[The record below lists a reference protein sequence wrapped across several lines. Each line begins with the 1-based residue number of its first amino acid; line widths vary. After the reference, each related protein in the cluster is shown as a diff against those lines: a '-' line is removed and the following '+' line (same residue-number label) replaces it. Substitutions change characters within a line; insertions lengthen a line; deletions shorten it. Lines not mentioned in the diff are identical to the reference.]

1 MEVRMSMNV
10 GYFLVKSASKYPQK
24 TILKLEKEDITY
36 GAFNKRVNRLSHALI
51 SLGLQKGN
59 KIATLFFN
67 CQEMCESYFA
77 ITKLGG
83 VLVPLNARLN
93 HMELAG
99 LINHCDAKALIF
111 HTEFSPVV
119 SKMRADITNIKH
131 FIESRGKTD
140 DENLLYESLLEK
152 QPEHEPGIE
161 ITEEDDFAVV
171 YTAGTTGKPKGCLLS
186 HRNYIWGSLNGIM
199 DMDIRHED
207 KNLVVFPMFHTAGLS
222 SFIQRVS
229 MGNTLYLMKSV
240 DIKTIL
246 EIIDREKITS
256 LALVPTLFNAL
267 LRFPDLEKY
276 DRSSVKYFTSAA
288 SIFPIELKNQTN
300 KVFPN
305 AVAGEIYGMSEE
317 AGLGT
322 RLLPKD
328 VFRKIACVGQA
339 FTEHEVRVVNENVE
353 DVKTGEVGEIVF
365 RGPVVM
371 KGYYKDPE
379 ATNQVIKD
387 GWLYSGD
394 LAKVDEEGYIY
405 IVDRKKDLII
415 SGGINIYPR
424 EIEDVLYTHPKIA
437 EAAVIGVKDSKWG
450 ETVKAIVVPEPGE
463 KLTSEEVIDFCA
475 TNLASYK
482 KPTYVDIVDVLPK
495 TASGKIQKV
504 LLREKYGKAM
514 RY

>member
-1 MEVRMSMNV
+1 MNV

-24 TILKLEKEDITY
+24 TILKSEDGDISY
-36 GAFNKRVNRLSHALI
+36 EAFNERVNQLSHALI
-51 SLGLQKGN
+51 SLGLKKGD

-77 ITKLGG
+77 ITKAGG
-83 VLVPLNARLN
+83 VLVPMNARLKDR
-93 HMELAG
+93 ELAG

-111 HTEFSPVV
+111 HTELSLLV
-119 SKMRADITNIKH
+119 SKMKTELTNIKY
-131 FIESRGKTD
+131 FIEAQGKTD
-140 DENLLYESLLEK
+140 DENLVYESLFEN
-152 QPEHEPGIE
+152 QPKTESEVE
-161 ITEEDDFAVV
+161 IVEDDDFAIM
-171 YTAGTTGKPKGCLLS
+171 YTAGTTGRPKGCLLS
-186 HRNYIWGSLNGIM
+186 HGNYIWGSLNGIM
-199 DMDIRHED
+199 DMDIRHEH
-207 KNLVVFPMFHTAGLS
+207 KNLVVFPMFHTAGLAS
-222 SFIQRVS
+222 LLQRVA
-229 MGNTLYLMKSV
+229 MGNTLYLMKTV
-240 DIKTIL
+240 DIKQIL

-267 LRFPDLEKY
+267 LQFPDLEKY
-276 DRSSVKYFTSAA
+276 DRSSVMYFTSASA
-288 SIFPIELKNQTN
+288 IFPIELKNQTN

-305 AVAGEIYGMSEE
+305 AVPGEIYGMSEE

-328 VFRKIACVGQA
+328 VFRKIACIGQA
-339 FTEHEVRVVNENVE
+339 FTHHEVRVVNEDGE
-353 DVKTGEVGEIVF
+353 DVKPGEVGEIIF

-371 KGYYKDPE
+371 KGYYKDPV

-405 IVDRKKDLII
+405 IVDRKKDLIV

-437 EAAVIGVKDSKWG
+437 EAAVIGVKDPKWG
-450 ETVKAIVVPEPGE
+450 ETVKAIVVPKAGE
-463 KLTSEEVIDFCA
+463 KLISEEIIDFCA
-475 TNLASYK
+475 TRLASYK
-482 KPTYVDIVDVLPK
+482 KPTSVDIIEAFPK

-504 LLREKYGKAM
+504 LLREKYGKAVQ
-514 RY
+514 Y

>member
-1 MEVRMSMNV
+1 MNI
-10 GYFLVKSASKYPQK
+10 GYFLIKSASKYPQK
-24 TILKLEKEDITY
+24 TILKSEDGDISY
-36 GAFNKRVNRLSHALI
+36 KAFNERVNQLSNALI
-51 SLGLQKGN
+51 SLGLKKGD

-77 ITKLGG
+77 ITKAGS
-83 VLVPLNARLN
+83 VLVPMNARLKDR
-93 HMELAG
+93 ELAG
-99 LINHCDAKALIF
+99 LLNHCDAKALIF

-119 SKMRADITNIKH
+119 SKMRSDITNIKH
-131 FIESRGKTD
+131 FIEARGKTD
-140 DENLLYESLLEK
+140 DENLTYESLLEK
-152 QPEHEPGIE
+152 QPKHEPGIK

-171 YTAGTTGKPKGCLLS
+171 YTAGTTGRPKGCLLS

-199 DMDIRHED
+199 DMDIQHED
-207 KNLVVFPMFHTAGLS
+207 RNLVVFPMFHTAGLS
-222 SFIQRVS
+222 SLIQRVS

-267 LRFPDLEKY
+267 LQFPDLEKY
-276 DRSSVKYFTSAA
+276 DRSSVRYFTSAA
-288 SIFPIELKNQTN
+288 AIFPIELKNQTN

-339 FTEHEVRVVNENVE
+339 FTHHEVRIVNEDGE
-353 DVKTGEVGEIVF
+353 DVKPGEVGEIIF

-371 KGYYKDPE
+371 KGYYKDPV

-394 LAKVDEEGYIY
+394 LAKIDEEGYIY
-405 IVDRKKDLII
+405 IVDRKKDLIV

-437 EAAVIGVKDSKWG
+437 EAAVIGVKDPKWG
-450 ETVKAIVVPEPGE
+450 ETVKAIVVPKAGE
-463 KLTSEEVIDFCA
+463 KLISEEIIDFCA
-475 TNLASYK
+475 ARLASYK
-482 KPTYVDIVDVLPK
+482 KPTSVDIIEALPK

-504 LLREKYGKAM
+504 QLREKYIKAVQ
-514 RY
+514 Y